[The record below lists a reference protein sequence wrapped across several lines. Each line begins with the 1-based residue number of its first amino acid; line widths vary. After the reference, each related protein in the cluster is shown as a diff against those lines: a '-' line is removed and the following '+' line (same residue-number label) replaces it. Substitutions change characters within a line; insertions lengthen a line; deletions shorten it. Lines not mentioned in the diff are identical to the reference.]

1 MSSIGEIVFGGSLW
15 IALPIA
21 FAAGLFAFLSPCII
35 PLVPGY
41 IAYISGFS
49 LTANP
54 SKPERRQILLGVFG
68 FVAGFGLVFISLSV
82 LFGSLGLLLTP
93 WLDLTMRIAGLL
105 LILMGIVFA
114 GGFTGLQRE
123 FLNPWRTR
131 TGIIGAP
138 FLGIVF
144 ALGWVPC
151 VGPTLVA
158 VQALA
163 FGSADPLRATVLG
176 VAYWLGLAIPFVL
189 VAIFLGRMV
198 PALGWLKKHVRIIN
212 IAGGILLTLLGVLM
226 FTGVWRNFVSWL
238 GVIIG
243 DFLPAL

>member
-1 MSSIGEIVFGGSLW
+1 MISIGEIVFGGSLW
-15 IALPIA
+15 LALPIA
-21 FAAGLFAFLSPCII
+21 FSAGLFAFLSPCII

-41 IAYISGFS
+41 IAYIGGFS
-49 LTANP
+49 ITANP
-54 SKPERRQILLGVFG
+54 SKRDRRQVVLGVLG

-93 WLDLTMRIAGLL
+93 WLDLIMRVAGLL
-105 LILMGIVFA
+105 LIVMGVVFA
-114 GGFTGLQRE
+114 GGFSALQRE

-151 VGPTLVA
+151 VGPTLIA
-158 VQALA
+158 VQTLALD
-163 FGSADPLRATVLG
+163 SADPLRATVLG
-176 VAYWLGLAIPFVL
+176 IAYWLGLALPFVL
-189 VAIFLGRMV
+189 VAIFLGRIV
-198 PALGWLKKHVRIIN
+198 PALGWLKRHTRVIN
-212 IAGGILLTLLGVLM
+212 IAGGILLALLGVLM
-226 FTGVWRNFVSWL
+226 LTGVWRDFVSWL
-238 GVIIG
+238 GVMIG